1 MFRRILTKIIGDS
14 NMSKSVKSNN
24 VESIFDLSNDE
35 LYDTLSIE
43 CADDIDNMMDDVED
57 IDMCEDMVD
66 YYDEQKIKGMPK
78 TLKRVG

>member
-14 NMSKSVKSNN
+14 NMSKSVKPNN

-66 YYDEQKIKGMPK
+66 YYDE
-78 TLKRVG
+78 